1 MMRVDVVMRRPVAVV
16 LVALA
21 LTVAACSSAQT
32 TPATTQNGISL
43 ATTTTSTPNGSSNPT
58 AAAAPYRW
66 IVVACGKNF
75 LSSAAQSALTSN
87 FTVPFCEGFG
97 SAREMVWTVV
107 GFGGSVTYHDGS
119 TVTATV
125 RTAPGG
131 SMVAVLICSLR
142 TTCIDP
148 NSTHPFSEFT
158 VYPAPDSR
166 TPLQF
171 GTPGMGAPFLA
182 LQNGM
187 ASTCDDVFDPVTGKW
202 YSAFGFNPV
211 ANASHPGRGPLAAPP
226 AETGT
231 VARTAAAPTP
241 STSSCTVTTVPTTLV
256 TSPS

>member
-1 MMRVDVVMRRPVAVV
+1 MVKFRIVV

-21 LTVAACSSAQT
+21 LMLGACSSSQT
-32 TPATTQNGISL
+32 VPPTTQKGVPSTSRPP
-43 ATTTTSTPNGSSNPT
+43 TTTTSTPNKSSNST
-58 AAAAPYRW
+58 AAGAPYPW
-66 IVVACGKNF
+66 IEVACGKSF

-87 FTVPFCEGFG
+87 FGVPFCNGYR

-131 SMVAVLICSLR
+131 SMVAVLICSLG
-142 TTCIDP
+142 TTCADR
-148 NSTHPFSEFT
+148 NSTHPFSEFS
-158 VYPAPDSR
+158 VYPAPDST
-166 TPLQF
+166 TPLQV
-171 GTPGMGAPFLA
+171 GHPGMGAPFLA
-182 LQNGM
+182 LQNGI

-211 ANASHPGRGPLAAPP
+211 ANASHPGRTPLAAPP

-231 VARTAAAPTP
+231 DALTATAPRPTT
-241 STSSCTVTTVPTTLV
+241 STCAVKTMTSS
-256 TSPS
+256 S

>member
-1 MMRVDVVMRRPVAVV
+1 MVRVRIVV
-16 LVALA
+16 LVVLV

-32 TPATTQNGISL
+32 VPPTTRDGIS
-43 ATTTTSTPNGSSNPT
+43 TPSTTTSTPNGSGNTT
-58 AAAAPYRW
+58 AAGAPYPW
-66 IVVACGKNF
+66 IVVACGKSF
-75 LSSAAQSALTSN
+75 LSSAMQSALTSN

-97 SAREMVWTVV
+97 SAREMVWTVI

-131 SMVAVLICSLR
+131 SMVAVLICSLG
-142 TTCIDP
+142 TTCVDP

-187 ASTCDDVFDPVTGKW
+187 ARTCDDVFDPVTGKW
-202 YSAFGFNPV
+202 YSAQGFNPV
-211 ANASHPGRGPLAAPP
+211 ANASHPGPTPLAAPP

-231 VARTAAAPTP
+231 VALTAIAPTP
-241 STSSCTVTTVPTTLV
+241 TTSSCTVTTVPTTLV
-256 TSPS
+256 TSRS

>member
-1 MMRVDVVMRRPVAVV
+1 MMPGLPKLGVTAMVV
-16 LVALA
+16 LALA
-21 LTVAACSSAQT
+21 LAACTSAQT
-32 TPATTQNGISL
+32 IPPTTQNSVSRP
-43 ATTTTSTPNGSSNPT
+43 TTTTSTPNESSNPT
-58 AAAAPYRW
+58 AVGARYPW
-66 IVVACGKNF
+66 IVAACGKSF

-125 RTAPGG
+125 RTSPGG
-131 SMVAVLICSLR
+131 SMVAVLICSLG
-142 TTCIDP
+142 TTCLNP
-148 NSTHPFSEFT
+148 NATHPFSEFT

-171 GTPGMGAPFLA
+171 GHPGMGAPFLA
-182 LQNGM
+182 LQNGI

-211 ANASHPGRGPLAAPP
+211 AKASHPGPTPLAAPP

-231 VARTAAAPTP
+231 DALTATAPTP
-241 STSSCTVTTVPTTLV
+241 ATSSCTVTTGPTTW
-256 TSPS
+256 